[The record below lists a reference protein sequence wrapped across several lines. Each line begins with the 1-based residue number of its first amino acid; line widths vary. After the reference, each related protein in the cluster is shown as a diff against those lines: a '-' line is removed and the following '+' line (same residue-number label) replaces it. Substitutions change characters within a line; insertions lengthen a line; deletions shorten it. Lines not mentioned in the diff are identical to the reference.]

1 MYKARIRVTLRKSIL
16 DPQGKAVEHAL
27 HNLNYGSVAQV
38 RVGKYVELSIDEP
51 DEASA
56 DKVAREACERLI
68 ANPVMEDF
76 EIELEKQSE
85 SEVAQS

>member
-27 HNLNYGSVAQV
+27 HNLNYGAVAHV
-38 RVGKYVELSIDEP
+38 RVGKYVELSIDEA
-51 DEASA
+51 DETTAM
-56 DKVAREACERLI
+56 KVATEACEKLI

-76 EIELEKQSE
+76 QIELERQSDDE
-85 SEVAQS
+85 LVQA